1 MKSLKAYEPLVPR
14 FLGNLSKAYRYWS
27 QGMETNRAG
36 NAVVKFDPADSE
48 HMMEIL
54 SQGLG
59 FQPRRKTA
67 AWEKV
72 AGISDAITYWDL
84 RRSGLM
90 RQFADAVKS
99 GDQDSKERTI
109 EAIRNYNLKLP
120 EEARSKAITAK
131 ELRSSV
137 QQRLQV
143 KARQEQGLPAVKA
156 NIPLARALEPYFPS
170 GLPEGQVGA
179 EGVK

>member
-1 MKSLKAYEPLVPR
+1 
-14 FLGNLSKAYRYWS
+14 
-27 QGMETNRAG
+27 
-36 NAVVKFDPADSE
+36 
-48 HMMEIL
+48 
-54 SQGLG
+54 
-59 FQPRRKTA
+59 
-67 AWEKV
+67 
-72 AGISDAITYWDL
+72 
-84 RRSGLM
+84 M
-90 RQFADAVKS
+90 RQFADAVKT
-99 GDQDSKERTI
+99 GDQESKERTI

-143 KARQEQGLPAVKA
+143 RARQEQGLPAVKA